1 MSLTN
6 EITQSLI
13 WIVKNFFSVM
23 VIFSLFLA
31 LITRFTQWGKQ
42 FWILGKDYFSLKN
55 SVKPLAYFWI
65 IIFFEL
71 LTVRINVLVTEWYK
85 AMYDSLQS
93 VNASAFWQQMII
105 FAVLAAINVANF
117 LLTYYISESFQI
129 HWRRWMNN
137 KMLQKWTHNQAYY
150 KVQYG
155 PDQLDNPDQR
165 IAQDITNYISKSLGF
180 ATGIISSTV
189 SLVAFTIMLW
199 DLSGP
204 MQILGFEIPHAMVFL
219 VFIYVL
225 ISSVLAFK
233 IGRPLIKLNFAS
245 EWVNA
250 NYRYALIR
258 VKEYAE
264 SIAFYRG
271 EKAET
276 TQLKH
281 HFDKV
286 IDNLWQ
292 IIYRSLK
299 LFGFNVSISQLS
311 VIFPF
316 IIQAGRYFAGQIKLG
331 DLIQTAQ
338 AFGRVQS
345 SLSFYRNSYSS
356 FTSYRAILNRLT
368 GFEKAIEHSQKEP
381 MSTIHGT
388 DHNVCLE
395 NLTINTPTDQ
405 PLIKNINLSLKA
417 GDSLLIQGQSGIGK
431 TTLLRSLAGLWP
443 YAKGNIYRPLES
455 SLFLSQKPYLPQGK
469 LIDALYYPTQV
480 PHEVDI
486 KQATS
491 LLEKVQLAH
500 LANKLMETEDWTR
513 VLSLG
518 EQQRLSFA
526 RILLHKPKVVFL
538 DEASASLDEGLE
550 DAMYRLLKNSLPDT
564 IIISVGHRSTLSV
577 HHQIQFIIQGNGRWV
592 LQKENA

>member
-6 EITQSLI
+6 EITLSLI

-31 LITRFTQWGKQ
+31 LITRFTQWGTQ

-105 FAVLAAINVANF
+105 FTVLAAINVANF

-204 MQILGFEIPHAMVFL
+204 MQIVGFEIPHAMVFL

-233 IGRPLIKLNFAS
+233 IGHPLIKLNFAS

-331 DLIQTAQ
+331 DLVQTSQ

-356 FTSYRAILNRLT
+356 FTSYRAVLNRLT
-368 GFEKAIEHSQKEP
+368 GFEQAIEHSQKEP
-381 MSTIHGT
+381 LSNIHSSEN
-388 DHNVCLE
+388 NVRLE
-395 NLTINTPTDQ
+395 NLSVYTPNEQ
-405 PLIKNINLSLKA
+405 SLVKNINLSLQT
-417 GDSLLIQGQSGIGK
+417 GESLLIQGQSGIGK
-431 TTLLRSLAGLWP
+431 TTLLRTLAGLWP
-443 YAKGNIYRPLES
+443 YAKGDIYRPLES

-469 LIDALYYPTQV
+469 LIDALYYPSSV
-480 PHEVDI
+480 PPKVN
-486 KQATS
+486 
-491 LLEKVQLAH
+491 LEEAASFLAKVQLAY
-500 LANKLMETEDWTR
+500 LSDKLMEMEDWTK

-550 DAMYRLLKNSLPDT
+550 DAMYRLLKESLPQT
-564 IIISVGHRSTLSV
+564 IVISVGHRSTLTM
-577 HHQIQFIIQGNGRWV
+577 HHDNQLIIQKDAQWS
-592 LQKENA
+592 LQSTSC